1 MAATHTPPFGVYTP
15 LVTFFHDDESID
27 IESTKSHIQRM
38 AQGGVSGL
46 VLQGSNGEAP
56 HLDHDERKTII
67 QTARTHLDGLGFTQV
82 KLIVGCGAP
91 SVRETLRY
99 ISEAKGAGADFALV
113 LPPAYWSAA
122 MTPPVVEGFFSAVCE
137 PETIHVFHANMR
149 ADDLQVAEDSV
160 LPLLIYN
167 FPGVT
172 SGIDISSD
180 SVIRLGK
187 KHPGKIVGV
196 KLTCG
201 NLGKLQRISSA
212 LPSSQF
218 APFGGKSDFFLPALV
233 AGSNG
238 VIAALANVA
247 PKAHLRLLQLYQD
260 RNLEEAIELQNKLSH
275 ADWALSKVGV
285 AGVKA
290 VVSHFFSYGSGRGR
304 RPLGVTSVS
313 ALADDILEP
322 IKEVIELEK
331 QLPEA

>member
-1 MAATHTPPFGVYTP
+1 MSTKPAYGVYTP
-15 LVTFFHDDESID
+15 LVTFFHEDESID
-27 IESTKSHIQRM
+27 YESTKAHIKRM
-38 AQGGVSGL
+38 LEGGVTGL

-56 HLDHDERKTII
+56 HLSHEERKEII
-67 QTARTHLDGLGFTQV
+67 RTARTEASSLGFPGLQLV
-82 KLIVGCGAP
+82 VGCGAP
-91 SVRETLRY
+91 SVRETLSY
-99 ISEAKGAGADFALV
+99 LAEAKEAGADFGLV

-122 MTPPVVEGFFSAVCE
+122 MTPAVVEGFFSAV
-137 PETIHVFHANMR
+137 
-149 ADDLQVAEDSV
+149 AEEAAM
-160 LPLLIYN
+160 PILIYN

-201 NLGKLQRISSA
+201 NLGKLQRISST
-212 LPSSQF
+212 LPSDGF

-247 PKAHLRLLQLYQD
+247 PKAHVELLRLYQSGDLKAAIALQS
-260 RNLEEAIELQNKLSH
+260 KLSH

-290 VVSHFFSYGSGRGR
+290 VVSHFFSYGTGRGR
-304 RPLGVTSVS
+304 RPLGVTTVS
-313 ALADDILEP
+313 ALGEDIVTP
-322 IKEVIELEK
+322 IQAVVEIEK
-331 QLPEA
+331 QLQ